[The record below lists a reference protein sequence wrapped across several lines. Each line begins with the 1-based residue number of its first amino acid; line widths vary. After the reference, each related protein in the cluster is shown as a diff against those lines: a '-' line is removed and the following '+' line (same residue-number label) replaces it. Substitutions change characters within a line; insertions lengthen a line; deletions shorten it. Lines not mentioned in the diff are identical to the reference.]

1 MAFERTTSIAG
12 GTLQV
17 SSAAGGSWS
26 SSFTFPNGLKL
37 SQFGS
42 SPFQVDSFPY
52 SAGYEYNDAG
62 TLTGINFNGRLYTDA
77 TMIKSIQEFIDG
89 QQIPNGPISTQV
101 LKSANSIENERQAG
115 IKAATPATIPAP
127 APTPTPRPATTPTPV
142 PTPAPR
148 PAPTPPPQRA
158 PTVVTETAT
167 SITTRTGGVD
177 IVVDKKSVVTE
188 TSTSITTRS
197 GGIDIVV
204 DKPKTVAEPTTSG
217 SSTVTPIL
225 KTRPEPIAITAD
237 VDPITGRA
245 EPISVTSGDPSLTI
259 TDEPLVTGNLV
270 SDEEI
275 AALAAQ
281 SQADIGAAI
290 AAAEEELRVAGAEQ
304 DQFVFQGRKDWRVRL
319 SLSDA
324 PEVNYLYRAPNPG
337 ILNPLNA
344 TNGVLF
350 PYTPTISVNYTASYN
365 PTELVHSNYKVFQY
379 SSSSIDSVTLSCDFT
394 AQSTYEADYLLAVI
408 HFFRSATKMFYGQD
422 ENPRRGTPPPLC
434 YIYGMG
440 SYQFAGQPLAIQQ
453 FSYNLP
459 NNVDYIKTSSTS
471 TTASAST
478 QLPRLAGTGAAKGG
492 VLPPAN
498 FAPLQE
504 PDTISWVP
512 SKIQIQIT
520 CVPMLSR
527 NAVSN
532 KFSLEQYATGALLNG
547 IGKPGGGFW

>member
-17 SSAAGGSWS
+17 SSAASGSWS

-52 SAGYEYNDAG
+52 SAGYEYNNVG

-89 QQIPNGPISTQV
+89 QQIPSGPISTQV

-127 APTPTPRPATTPTPV
+127 APTPTPPPATK
-142 PTPAPR
+142 PANTNITTNTTTSNVKVT
-148 PAPTPPPQRA
+148 ANTVTKTTVTNVTNTSSGSK
-158 PTVVTETAT
+158 TVVTAPQKPVANTAD
-167 SITTRTGGVD
+167 VQ
-177 IVVDKKSVVTE
+177 
-188 TSTSITTRS
+188 
-197 GGIDIVV
+197 
-204 DKPKTVAEPTTSG
+204 
-217 SSTVTPIL
+217 TVTTVSDLPIKIVTDPITVDVPTFDRRGNVTGNTQVTL
-225 KTRPEPIAITAD
+225 KLDPVTIDDEPIA
-237 VDPITGRA
+237 VSNLDPGELGSA
-245 EPISVTSGDPSLTI
+245 
-259 TDEPLVTGNLV
+259 LVN
-270 SDEEI
+270 SDELDAI
-275 AALAAQ
+275 AA
-281 SQADIGAAI
+281 QAGADGAAAI
-290 AAAEEELRVAGAEQ
+290 AAAEEELRVAAADQ

-350 PYTPTISVNYTASYN
+350 PYTPTIGVNYTASYN

-379 SSSSIDSVTLSCDFT
+379 SSSSIDSITLSCDFT

-440 SYQFAGQPLAIQQ
+440 SYQFAGQPLAISQ

-471 TTASAST
+471 TTASVST

-512 SKIQIQIT
+512 SKIQLQIT

>member
-1 MAFERTTSIAG
+1 MSTATAP
-12 GTLQV
+12 L
-17 SSAAGGSWS
+17 AAG
-26 SSFTFPNGLKL
+26 F
-37 SQFGS
+37 
-42 SPFQVDSFPY
+42 
-52 SAGYEYNDAG
+52 
-62 TLTGINFNGRLYTDA
+62 TLTGTTFARDTAPIFFEISGPSFGLAVGEQYSLAALSRIRQTTSPDGKIEVYIDNLLLKRFDTSGEAASVIASINQAVGTISR
-77 TMIKSIQEFIDG
+77 SIQ
-89 QQIPNGPISTQV
+89 QQATN
-101 LKSANSIENERQAG
+101 AG
-115 IKAATPATIPAP
+115 P
-127 APTPTPRPATTPTPV
+127 APTPTPTPSPATRPANTNVTNTTNTTSTAATTVVTTPTSV
-142 PTPAPR
+142 TVITESSTTTTTGGTARTVTAPAPV
-148 PAPTPPPQRA
+148 APVAVTAEPPP
-158 PTVVTETAT
+158 PPIKLEPITVDVPQFDSDGNQIGT
-167 SITTRTGGVD
+167 SQ
-177 IVVDKKSVVTE
+177 VVIES
-188 TSTSITTRS
+188 
-197 GGIDIVV
+197 
-204 DKPKTVAEPTTSG
+204 PPTT
-217 SSTVTPIL
+217 T
-225 KTRPEPIAITAD
+225 
-237 VDPITGRA
+237 
-245 EPISVTSGDPSLTI
+245 DPSIL
-259 TDEPLVTGNLV
+259 DELGPLEVPQAI
-270 SDEEI
+270 SDEELAELSAQ
-275 AALAAQ
+275 AA
-281 SQADIGAAI
+281 ADASAAI

-379 SSSSIDSVTLSCDFT
+379 SSSSIDSITLSCDFT

-440 SYQFAGQPLAIQQ
+440 SYQFAGQPLAISQ

-471 TTASAST
+471 TIASTST

-512 SKIQIQIT
+512 SKIQLQIT

>member
-17 SSAAGGSWS
+17 SSAASGSWS

-52 SAGYEYNDAG
+52 SAGYEYNNAG

-89 QQIPNGPISTQV
+89 QQIPTGPISTQV

-127 APTPTPRPATTPTPV
+127 APTPTPPPATK
-142 PTPAPR
+142 PANTNITTNTTTSNVKVT
-148 PAPTPPPQRA
+148 ANTVTKTTVTNVTNTSSGSK
-158 PTVVTETAT
+158 TVVTAPKKPVANTAD
-167 SITTRTGGVD
+167 VQ
-177 IVVDKKSVVTE
+177 
-188 TSTSITTRS
+188 
-197 GGIDIVV
+197 
-204 DKPKTVAEPTTSG
+204 
-217 SSTVTPIL
+217 TVTTVSDLPIKIVTDPITVDVPTFDRRGNVTGNTQVTL
-225 KTRPEPIAITAD
+225 KLDPVTIDDEPIA
-237 VDPITGRA
+237 VSNLDPGELGSA
-245 EPISVTSGDPSLTI
+245 
-259 TDEPLVTGNLV
+259 LVN
-270 SDEEI
+270 SDELDAI
-275 AALAAQ
+275 AA
-281 SQADIGAAI
+281 QAGADGAAAI
-290 AAAEEELRVAGAEQ
+290 AAAEEELRVAAADQ

-379 SSSSIDSVTLSCDFT
+379 SSSSIDSITLSCDFT

-440 SYQFAGQPLAIQQ
+440 SYQFAGQPLAISQ

-471 TTASAST
+471 TTASVST

-512 SKIQIQIT
+512 SKIQLQIT

>member
-1 MAFERTTSIAG
+1 
-12 GTLQV
+12 
-17 SSAAGGSWS
+17 
-26 SSFTFPNGLKL
+26 
-37 SQFGS
+37 
-42 SPFQVDSFPY
+42 
-52 SAGYEYNDAG
+52 
-62 TLTGINFNGRLYTDA
+62 
-77 TMIKSIQEFIDG
+77 MIKSIQEFIDG
-89 QQIPNGPISTQV
+89 QQIPSGPISTQV

-127 APTPTPRPATTPTPV
+127 APTPTPPPATK
-142 PTPAPR
+142 PANTNITTNTTTSNVKVT
-148 PAPTPPPQRA
+148 ANTVTKTTVTNVTNTSSGSK
-158 PTVVTETAT
+158 TVVTAPQKPVANTAD
-167 SITTRTGGVD
+167 VQ
-177 IVVDKKSVVTE
+177 
-188 TSTSITTRS
+188 
-197 GGIDIVV
+197 
-204 DKPKTVAEPTTSG
+204 
-217 SSTVTPIL
+217 TVTTVSDLPIKIVTDPITVDVPTFDRRGNVTGNTQVTL
-225 KTRPEPIAITAD
+225 KLDPVTIDDEPIA
-237 VDPITGRA
+237 VSNLDPGELGSA
-245 EPISVTSGDPSLTI
+245 
-259 TDEPLVTGNLV
+259 LVN
-270 SDEEI
+270 SDELDAI
-275 AALAAQ
+275 AA
-281 SQADIGAAI
+281 QAGADGAAAI
-290 AAAEEELRVAGAEQ
+290 AAAEEELRVAAADQ

-379 SSSSIDSVTLSCDFT
+379 SSSSIDSITLSCDFT

-440 SYQFAGQPLAIQQ
+440 SYQFAGQPLAISQ

-471 TTASAST
+471 TTASTST

-512 SKIQIQIT
+512 SKIQLQIT